1 MKFLIRFILLI
12 SCATTLPVF
21 ADHHEKGEMKETP
34 TAARAMILEIDAQ
47 VTAIDVETRQVSLT
61 GPLGETVTLTA
72 GPDVVRFNELAIGDT
87 VTATYLTSIAAELR
101 EPTEEEKMAPFV
113 EITDKVRSESYELPG
128 GAVARIIRAVC
139 TIEGMNRITRT
150 VTILDSRNRIHIIGD
165 VQPESFT
172 LISLGQKVIITYTE
186 AVALTLEKTIEKTM

>member
-1 MKFLIRFILLI
+1 MKFLIRFILVI
-12 SCATTLPVF
+12 SCATTLPIF
-21 ADHHEKGEMKETP
+21 ADHHKKGEMKETP
-34 TAARAMILEIDAQ
+34 TAQRAMILEIDAQ
-47 VTAIDVETRQVSLT
+47 ITAIDVETRQVSLT
-61 GPLGETVTLTA
+61 GPRGETVTLTA
-72 GPDVVRFNELAIGDT
+72 GPDVVRFKELAIGDT

-113 EITDKVRSESYELPG
+113 EITDKVRAESYELPG

-150 VTILDSRNRIHIIGD
+150 VTILDSRNRIHVIGD

-172 LISLGQKVIITYTE
+172 MISLGQKVIITYTE
-186 AVALTLEKTIEKTM
+186 AVALTLEKTM